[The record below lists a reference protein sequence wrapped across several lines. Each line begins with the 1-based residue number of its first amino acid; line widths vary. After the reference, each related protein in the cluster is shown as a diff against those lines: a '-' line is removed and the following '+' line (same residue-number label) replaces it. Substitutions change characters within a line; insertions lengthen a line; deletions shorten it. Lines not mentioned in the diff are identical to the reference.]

1 MPETQET
8 LLAIR
13 TELATFLEAVE
24 EIKPSQA
31 FEPLVKLLISLDRK
45 IIDSKKHEHQL
56 QQNI

>member
-1 MPETQET
+1 MLDPHET
-8 LLAIR
+8 LLAVR
-13 TELATFLEAVE
+13 TELATFLDTVE

-45 IIDSKKHEHQL
+45 LIDFKKHEHHL